1 MFLRIV
7 CADVQS
13 GTRQTYIDQCASE
26 TIQRMKEDQV
36 YLGHHICD
44 SLDAQ
49 TDTVVFATVWEADN
63 VLRAFL
69 EKHMPGVSWNTAT
82 ILPWEAGI
90 VVSAEV
96 YYVEDTD
103 YNHLVTIWRTLSS
116 IVRQRSAP
124 PPSPLT
130 DAQWLVLQ
138 PVLYHQERRGRRRI
152 DNRPIFDVA
161 LDVILR
167 GTDWSKGRL
176 PSGASVPTVWRRV
189 LEWESTGAW
198 ESAWRRYL
206 ETLKTQE
213 RVTLVL
219 NFLDCSHPPK
229 RRR

>member
-1 MFLRIV
+1 VFVRIV

-13 GTRQTYIDQCASE
+13 GARQTYIDQCASE
-26 TIQRMKEDQV
+26 TVQRMKEDHV

-49 TDTVVFATVWEADN
+49 TDTVVFATVWEADS
-63 VLRAFL
+63 VLQAFF
-69 EKHMPGVSWNTAT
+69 EKYMPGVNWNTVT
-82 ILPWEAGI
+82 VLPWEAGI

-103 YNHLVTIWRTLSS
+103 FSRLVTIWRTLSS
-116 IVRQRSAP
+116 IVRQRSAL

-198 ESAWRRYL
+198 ELAWAQYL
-206 ETLKTQE
+206 DTLEAQE
-213 RVTLVL
+213 RVIVIL